1 MPREF
6 EESGRGGEGGR
17 EGGREGA
24 GEGMRIGRRLKT
36 RKGMVSQ
43 GKVMPKLHY
52 HKYPA
57 AMT

>member
-1 MPREF
+1 
-6 EESGRGGEGGR
+6 
-17 EGGREGA
+17 
-24 GEGMRIGRRLKT
+24 MRIGRRLKGGRVGEKEEET